1 MTELCKSPP
10 VLDLRKTK
18 GCLKYDD
25 NIRCGAD
32 YSILDQSSDL
42 ITSSASRWSGTMTMH
57 KSIRGFYRND
67 LLKAQIYTGKRQT
80 HCTRMGDSL
89 ALQDPEK
96 VVSNPLTMEGPQLVS
111 CITRS

>member
-1 MTELCKSPP
+1 
-10 VLDLRKTK
+10 
-18 GCLKYDD
+18 
-25 NIRCGAD
+25 
-32 YSILDQSSDL
+32 
-42 ITSSASRWSGTMTMH
+42 MTMH

-96 VVSNPLTMEGPQLVS
+96 VVSNPLTMEGPQLTLKIPYAVNLTGLNLTPWS
-111 CITRS
+111 